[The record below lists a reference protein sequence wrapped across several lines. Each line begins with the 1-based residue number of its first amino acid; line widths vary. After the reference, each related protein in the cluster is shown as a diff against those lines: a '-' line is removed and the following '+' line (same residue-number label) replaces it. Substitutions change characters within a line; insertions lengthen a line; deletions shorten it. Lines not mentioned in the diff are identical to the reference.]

1 MKSPRLLDLR
11 RCGLHAVPAFVGELE
26 SLERLDLSYHHLEI
40 DAPLDFLIEGCPRL
54 REVRLGSGLVPAPW
68 TPETLAHLEA
78 FEAKLLA
85 KNPNAKVIY

>member
-1 MKSPRLLDLR
+1 MKSLR
-11 RCGLHAVPAFVGELE
+11 ALGLAGCGLRTVPAFVGELQ
-26 SLERLDLSYHHLEI
+26 SLERLELSYNRQI
-40 DAPLDFLIEGCPRL
+40 YATLDILIKDYHRL

-78 FEAKLLA
+78 FEAKLLT